1 MFPRRSR
8 RGAVSAA
15 LVLVFWLVGGMSRA
29 VAEETPSLRWFVTT
43 QAGSFGLHE
52 ESGAGGALR
61 FGRDLARHVSL
72 DLGLALAGPEGFAF
86 GSTDL
91 GLTLRL
97 CDPCRVT
104 PFLVGSAGILGEAEW
119 AGWWFGGGG
128 GLAVRIA
135 PSDSISITG
144 RFAKHDGEPGPG
156 MVVVGWTHR
165 FGKGR

>member
-1 MFPRRSR
+1 
-8 RGAVSAA
+8 
-15 LVLVFWLVGGMSRA
+15 
-29 VAEETPSLRWFVTT
+29 
-43 QAGSFGLHE
+43 
-52 ESGAGGALR
+52 
-61 FGRDLARHVSL
+61 VSL

-97 CDPCRVT
+97 CDQCRVT